1 MGYKIA
7 IIKDKLAQSLEIW
20 SQKELQQTNLQD
32 TGRRWVV
39 LTPSPPGAVPFS
51 SECLKAPMNMGRV

>member
-20 SQKELQQTNLQD
+20 SQKELQQTNVQD
-32 TGRRWVV
+32 TGWRWEA
-39 LTPSPPGAVPFS
+39 LTPVLQVLPHSL
-51 SECLKAPMNMGRV
+51 ECLKAPVNTGHV